1 MIVGESV
8 LYICPE
14 YRPPYIFV
22 NSKFT
27 KVLDNCWNQN
37 DWDPHS
43 HGIALE
49 WNNTKMQTKTQF
61 WALFG
66 STAVIHHSILQVIRI
81 QKIAAE
87 DWSNGGKKSCL
98 DVCTPMHFPIFS
110 CSTGVYVEEMFDSNT
125 EKLYTGL
132 LGIGDE
138 ILEVN
143 QEKVAGLSLDLVT
156 QLMTKDNIASVRV
169 LRHRKA
175 PPH

>member
-1 MIVGESV
+1 
-8 LYICPE
+8 
-14 YRPPYIFV
+14 
-22 NSKFT
+22 
-27 KVLDNCWNQN
+27 
-37 DWDPHS
+37 
-43 HGIALE
+43 
-49 WNNTKMQTKTQF
+49 
-61 WALFG
+61 
-66 STAVIHHSILQVIRI
+66 
-81 QKIAAE
+81 
-87 DWSNGGKKSCL
+87 
-98 DVCTPMHFPIFS
+98 MHFPISS
-110 CSTGVYVEEMFDSNT
+110 CSTGVYVEEMSDGNT